1 MSDQLKDDPS
11 QEQLAKAL
19 PQLTEEQI
27 AEVSPKFKRELF
39 EPGEVIIQQG
49 EIADYFYIVIDGYVE
64 IWHESLAGES
74 EMLDVRGQG
83 EYFGETGLLQNR
95 PRTATVRAPKDTKV
109 VVLVL
114 DSSDFEE
121 MMDESKAAEM
131 HVAKEMIQ
139 RLISLA
145 NVQ

>member
-39 EPGEVIIQQG
+39 EPGEGIIQQG

-64 IWHESLAGES
+64 IWHESLEGES

-95 PRTATVRAPKDTKV
+95 PRTATVRAPKDARV

-131 HVAKEMIQ
+131 HVAREMIQ